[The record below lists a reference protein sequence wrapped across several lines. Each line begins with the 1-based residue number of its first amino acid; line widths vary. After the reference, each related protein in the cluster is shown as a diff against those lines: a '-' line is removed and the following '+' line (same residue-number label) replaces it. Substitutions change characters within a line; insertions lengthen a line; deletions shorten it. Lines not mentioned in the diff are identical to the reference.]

1 LMTSRRFQ
9 PWEGGEGLV
18 LGEYVRSLVA
28 LGRRALA
35 AGDAVAAIRWFGCAL
50 NSPDN
55 LGEARHL
62 LSNKSDV
69 HYWMGMAY
77 HAAGYDVAARRL
89 WTKAAT
95 AGGDFQQ
102 MAVQPFSETT
112 YYNALALEKLGKS
125 EEADKLLR
133 NLLAHARTMKRQKA
147 RIDYFAT
154 SLPAMLLFDDDL
166 QKRNLVTA
174 TFLEAQARLGLRQVR
189 PARRLLRQ
197 VLTLDRNHAL
207 ATDLIAELEPAPS
220 PQPAIPA

>member
-1 LMTSRRFQ
+1 
-9 PWEGGEGLV
+9 
-18 LGEYVRSLVA
+18 
-28 LGRRALA
+28 
-35 AGDAVAAIRWFGCAL
+35 
-50 NSPDN
+50 
-55 LGEARHL
+55 
-62 LSNKSDV
+62 
-69 HYWMGMAY
+69 
-77 HAAGYDVAARRL
+77 L
-89 WTKAAT
+89 WINAAT

-112 YYNALALEKLGKS
+112 YYKALALEKLGKS

-133 NLLAHARTMKRQKA
+133 DLLVHARTMKRQKA

-166 QKRNLVTA
+166 QKRNLITA

-197 VLTLDRNHAL
+197 VLTLDRNHAP
-207 ATDLIAELEPAPS
+207 ATDLIAELEPSPSPS